1 MRREVKRF
9 ERMEKPDTGNKKK
22 SNHLHYRRK
31 GCFSQNPRRVSPG
44 NRDSIKLGG
53 LAEFIIHCF
62 SLRVKWDPLK
72 KSEENMELTKDE
84 ALQMLKAVTI
94 LLLDCVDRGTLSQ
107 ETYVD
112 VLELLLK
119 LEYALGS

>member
-1 MRREVKRF
+1 
-9 ERMEKPDTGNKKK
+9 
-22 SNHLHYRRK
+22 
-31 GCFSQNPRRVSPG
+31 
-44 NRDSIKLGG
+44 
-53 LAEFIIHCF
+53 
-62 SLRVKWDPLK
+62 
-72 KSEENMELTKDE
+72 MELTKDE
-84 ALQMLKAVTI
+84 ALQMLKSVTI

>member
-1 MRREVKRF
+1 MNERRNRMTGIKR
-9 ERMEKPDTGNKKK
+9 KAIV
-22 SNHLHYRRK
+22 
-31 GCFSQNPRRVSPG
+31 SQSKPRRLLLPENPEMVSPG
-44 NRDSIKLGG
+44 NRDSTQLGG

-62 SLRVKWDPLK
+62 PLRVKWNPLK
-72 KSEENMELTKDE
+72 NSEENMEITKEE
-84 ALQMLKAVTI
+84 ALQILKAVTI

-119 LEYALGS
+119 LEYVLGS